1 MMKCK
6 QLVMSVPLV
15 FTIVLLAACD
25 GGLSAGIAP
34 ATAQPGATSKP
45 GATENPGSTQAP
57 APTPI
62 VAATATPE
70 VATITAPTAAPSL
83 KEPAKSSAL
92 FTAIQKVVG
101 VKSYRA
107 DLEMK
112 GKGFLGLSGDD
123 TKPDPETVLFNLKGD
138 FKGAEGHYTLK
149 GFLTTLLGVDVD
161 KGIEALMVGDKA
173 YVHGPVSLLGATE
186 DKWYVL
192 ESDQSEAVTP
202 PFQVNDFLIA
212 LGNSNA
218 DLSTFKKSGAE
229 TLDAK
234 KCDVYSG
241 DLSEAKKAVSALNPG
256 ALPGVDDLSAISAA
270 DVKFS
275 LCDDGFIHKV
285 LLDVTTLGKDKPD
298 EKTDFAV
305 TMHVYD
311 FNANVTITAP
321 ANPLPLKP
329 MDVQAPDD
337 TPTPAPKK

>member
-123 TKPDPETVLFNLKGD
+123 TKPDPETVLINLKGD
-138 FKGAEGHYTLK
+138 VKGATDRLAESVAIRETADSLRDLGTALLAGNDLPGAIKRLGDSARLNERDATTWSLLSQAYLMDEAFESAETAARTSLAIQQAPATTVRLAQALNRQKKFKGL
-149 GFLTTLLGVDVD
+149 
-161 KGIEALMVGDKA
+161 
-173 YVHGPVSLLGATE
+173 SR
-186 DKWYVL
+186 
-192 ESDQSEAVTP
+192 TP
-202 PFQVNDFLIA
+202 FA
-212 LGNSNA
+212 LGKT
-218 DLSTFKKSGAE
+218 STHHAG
-229 TLDAK
+229 
-234 KCDVYSG
+234 
-241 DLSEAKKAVSALNPG
+241 VS
-256 ALPGVDDLSAISAA
+256 
-270 DVKFS
+270 
-275 LCDDGFIHKV
+275 
-285 LLDVTTLGKDKPD
+285 D
-298 EKTDFAV
+298 EP
-305 TMHVYD
+305 YWW
-311 FNANVTITAP
+311 
-321 ANPLPLKP
+321 
-329 MDVQAPDD
+329 
-337 TPTPAPKK
+337 